1 MTLLMNVFGLL
12 ATGLATFLTSGQSI
26 LEDIFTEAVNVVT
39 YVITFF
45 GNAITAVIALFWV
58 SGTGLTQYG
67 KLFIIPAG
75 FAVFYKVMKW
85 VGRLIRIR

>member
-1 MTLLMNVFGLL
+1 MTLLLTLALNVVV
-12 ATGLATFLTSGQSI
+12 ASYSAGQSI
-26 LEDIFTEAVNVVT
+26 LEDLFHDATEVVT
-39 YVITFF
+39 KVINFFGGVITE
-45 GNAITAVIALFWV
+45 VVALFWV